1 MLFHLANIREF
12 LINNFYSKIIGVE
25 YNDKFYNNKN
35 LLWIINLFFFPLTK
49 SFFKSL
55 NINYLFEKDN
65 IIFYSKENT
74 IKLGPVL
81 FEFIVNNQD
90 IKEIIDKYDNNVPIN
105 LIFKNEN
112 LKVEDSD
119 EIFIKCFSNGI
130 KSKKFNYKLI
140 KFNLKIQLL
149 FLI

>member
-12 LINNFYSKIIGVE
+12 LVNNFYSKIIGVE

-49 SFFKSL
+49 SLFKSL

-65 IIFYSKENT
+65 IIFYSKENM

-105 LIFKNEN
+105 LIFENEN
-112 LKVEDSD
+112 LKVKDSD

>member
-65 IIFYSKENT
+65 IIFYSKENK